1 MFEFCLNLHFVFR
14 FKGAAMVS
22 TGIHIL
28 SRTIFIALL
37 NRDSISL
44 YNTAKNEMSL
54 VLKFLSNRAIT

>member
-1 MFEFCLNLHFVFR
+1 MGFGR
-14 FKGAAMVS
+14 AALYFGDELLVVS

-44 YNTAKNEMSL
+44 YNTAQNEMSL